1 MPDVLQRPLDS
12 GVAPGGILFRHPH
25 RQAPNLRQ
33 HSTTAR
39 TLSGVRPLPGDELP
53 MPAQQRVRSH
63 DGRDLPQPSTPQPV
77 RSYGESA
84 PIVIGQLQ
92 TSTPQLAAKHPIFFE
107 QITKDLS
114 LLAVQPPDE
123 EREHQL
129 ESGGVDHRRSLYHG
143 PHIVGRRASIQS
155 WDITACSP
163 SGRPKPIRHVEAGQP
178 GDLLSLDT
186 FYVGKLKG
194 VGKVWQITGCDV
206 ASSFGWA
213 RLIVG
218 EVTAAAVLGFLRET
232 VRPTY
237 RQAGWRLH
245 PRTEIPCSERQGSSS
260 EQNHGRSRSPLVQAL
275 QQLLH
280 LAVRLFPISNQQ

>member
-1 MPDVLQRPLDS
+1 MADVLQRPLDS

-39 TLSGVRPLPGDELP
+39 TPSGVRPLPGDELP

-63 DGRDLPQPSTPQPV
+63 DGRDLPQPSTPQPI
-77 RSYGESA
+77 RSHGESA

-107 QITKDLS
+107 QITKALS

-155 WDITACSP
+155 GDITRLQTPRTSMA
-163 SGRPKPIRHVEAGQP
+163 GGVEARSAPRSISWRSGSPTGTKAATCLLASFKVMCVLDVERAP
-178 GDLLSLDT
+178 GFSKLLARGNDT
-186 FYVGKLKG
+186 AQWMTPRRNISACPMSCIRSSAHGPR
-194 VGKVWQITGCDV
+194 
-206 ASSFGWA
+206 ASTLSPDECC
-213 RLIVG
+213 G
-218 EVTAAAVLGFLRET
+218 EFVSAYLRCQRPVTSC
-232 VRPTY
+232 
-237 RQAGWRLH
+237 Q
-245 PRTEIPCSERQGSSS
+245 
-260 EQNHGRSRSPLVQAL
+260 
-275 QQLLH
+275 
-280 LAVRLFPISNQQ
+280 